1 MFVLQKIEKILDT
14 YFDAEDISE
23 IRKIISLTSRK
34 WLVSSPDVIKENKK
48 VDSRAIISRAQ
59 IDLLITYAEKKLSH
73 NKHIQFLII
82 LGETIKNSGGYD
94 AAVTIFNSLVNI
106 VGDESKLASI
116 KINCYLAIADI
127 YEKQAYWQE
136 SLALVKKAKN
146 AFRLLKDNKGIAF
159 CENFLGT
166 IYGER
171 GNIKKAKSHFEKSLS
186 LLNPAKDK
194 ALVGI
199 LEINLGIL
207 NNMQEN
213 FDEAFIYFQRALVI
227 FEQTHDVNRIA
238 ELRHNIGMVFTQKGE
253 FNLALTEFDQ
263 SIALSTETG
272 FLSKLGISYLS
283 KAYIFTQLK
292 DYRLAS
298 VFSNKAMEI
307 CSKLNDRLSMA
318 DIYKIQGIIERNLN
332 NYKFSENCFLTSLRL
347 NQELSN
353 ALNKAETLYELG
365 KLYLDTHQKERA
377 LEVFKSSLEYFRN
390 INSSD
395 MVGRIQK
402 AVLQL
407 K

>member
-1 MFVLQKIEKILDT
+1 VFILYKIEKILIP
-14 YFDAEDISE
+14 YFNEDEINEIKKILFVTSE
-23 IRKIISLTSRK
+23 K
-34 WLVSSPDVIKENKK
+34 WLVSFPDIIKENKE
-48 VDSRAIISRAQ
+48 VDSRALISRAQ
-59 IDLLITYAEKKLSH
+59 IDLLITYSEKKLPY
-73 NKHIQFLII
+73 NKRIQFLLI
-82 LGETIKNSGGYD
+82 LGETIKNNGEYD
-94 AAVTIFNSLVNI
+94 GAVSIFNSLVNTA
-106 VGDESKLASI
+106 GDENKLASI

-127 YEKQAYWQE
+127 YEKRAFWKE
-136 SLALVKKAKN
+136 SLVLVKKAKN
-146 AFRLLKDNKGIAF
+146 AFRLQKDNKGIAF

-171 GNIKKAKSHFEKSLS
+171 GDINKAKSHFEKSLS

-199 LEINLGIL
+199 LEINLGVL

-213 FDEAFIYFQRALVI
+213 FDEAFTYFQRALVR
-227 FEQTHDVNRIA
+227 FEQTQDVKRIA
-238 ELRHNIGMVFTQKGE
+238 ELHHNIGMLFTQKSE

-263 SIALSTETG
+263 SIALSIEAG

-292 DYRLAS
+292 DYHLAW

-347 NQELSN
+347 NQDLSN
-353 ALNKAETLYELG
+353 KLNKAETLYELG
-365 KLYLDTHQKERA
+365 KLYVDTNQKNKA
-377 LEVFKSSLEYFRN
+377 LEVFKSSLEYFQN
-390 INSSD
+390 INSLD
-395 MVGRIQK
+395 MVSK
-402 AVLQL
+402 LKNAVLQL